1 MNDDPL
7 FCDTRKIWGP
17 SVPPASIYQQSV
29 MLLPRAPKSRE
40 DAGNLLADKLVRLLK
55 AASQQELYWLEDNP
69 DLALQLR
76 MVNEDPKQQAQ
87 VLLWSDSVALALQV
101 WDAPPALNQEDLQ
114 AEYQEQTLGSL
125 TEQLGSL
132 WAP

>member
-1 MNDDPL
+1 MISGPQSSE
-7 FCDTRKIWGP
+7 TPKIWAP
-17 SVPPASIYQQSV
+17 SLQVASQYQQSV

-40 DAGNLLADKLVRLLK
+40 DAENLLADKLVRMLK

-69 DLALQLR
+69 DLAQQLR
-76 MVNEDPKQQAQ
+76 MVNDDPRQQARA
-87 VLLWSDSVALALQV
+87 LLWSDSVALALQV

-125 TEQLGSL
+125 VEHLGSI